1 MKLIYIVFTLVAL
14 VSAETPDVP
23 NNILPEDLRTY
34 VNVRKA
40 LEDLIPWL
48 SQRIIENNLDPYSLD
63 NIQREF
69 WVPFPGIP
77 LISYKANLILHS
89 GELKGLSQLRFTD
102 ATLTY
107 ENRMITLAIDT
118 EFPLFAPLSKRKRK
132 RDVERMCISVCSLRS
147 LSVYTVEHTAILDK
161 AFDRLLPQLQAFI
174 LEHGMDPM
182 ELADVSDRLLPNLP
196 GILGGHIDLK
206 SGWLQN
212 LSKLKRADHVVA
224 RYSEQKLTLDMDLG
238 FDVLDFN
245 YQYDIQYMLF
255 SRQGDIY
262 GRFYRLKL
270 KVVLT
275 IDFAERYIS
284 LNSIKFVVVGK
295 YDIKFEGHIL
305 DSILNLATKAV
316 TTIFKKDVLAH
327 IERRAMQIFGAKIDE
342 WNKLIWPPS
351 NEELA
356 TPAEMTYDFDTFG
369 IDTFDVKLDTLDFK
383 LD

>member
-1 MKLIYIVFTLVAL
+1 MVGQVQLAL
-14 VSAETPDVP
+14 VLVIAVFARSDAASFSD
-23 NNILPEDLRTY
+23 
-34 VNVRKA
+34 K
-40 LEDLIPWL
+40 
-48 SQRIIENNLDPYSLD
+48 Q
-63 NIQREF
+63 
-69 WVPFPGIP
+69 
-77 LISYKANLILHS
+77 
-89 GELKGLSQLRFTD
+89 GL
-102 ATLTY
+102 
-107 ENRMITLAIDT
+107 
-118 EFPLFAPLSKRKRK
+118 
-132 RDVERMCISVCSLRS
+132 